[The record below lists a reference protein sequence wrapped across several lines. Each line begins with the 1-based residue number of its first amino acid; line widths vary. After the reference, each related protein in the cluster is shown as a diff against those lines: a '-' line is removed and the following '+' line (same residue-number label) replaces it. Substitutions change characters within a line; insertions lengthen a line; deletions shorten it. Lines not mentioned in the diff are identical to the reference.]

1 MMFNITH
8 LAILLLIVGGLNCG
22 SIGIMGK
29 DFITGVLGRGMGA
42 KALHIAIGLAAV
54 YAALR
59 LFGFMEGF
67 ENAMNENML
76 NEGFDAC
83 GKCKDEKGGACVAK
97 PPTPRKL
104 LVSKK

>member
-22 SIGIMGK
+22 SIGLMGK
-29 DFITGVLGRGMGA
+29 DFLTGLLGRGSA
-42 KALHIAIGLAAV
+42 SKAIHIAIGLAAV
-54 YAALR
+54 YIGLRAL
-59 LFGFMEGF
+59 GFMEGF

-83 GKCKDEKGGACVAK
+83 GKCKDDKGHACVAK
-97 PPTPRKL
+97 PPTPP
-104 LVSKK
+104 KK